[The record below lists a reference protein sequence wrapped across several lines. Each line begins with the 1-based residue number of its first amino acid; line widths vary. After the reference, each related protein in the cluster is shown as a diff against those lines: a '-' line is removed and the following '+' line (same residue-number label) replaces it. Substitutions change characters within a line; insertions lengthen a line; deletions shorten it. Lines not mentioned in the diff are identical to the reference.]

1 MINSQKVKH
10 KQFFRGTML
19 LQGKNIS
26 YLVKQLKNQHPRLFN
41 ELKVNEIYFILKTS
55 KVLVLMY
62 YFVCE
67 SHCEI
72 KQYGY

>member
-10 KQFFRGTML
+10 KQCFRGTML
-19 LQGKNIS
+19 LQGEKNIS

-55 KVLVLMY
+55 KVLVLTY

-72 KQYGY
+72 KQ

>member
-1 MINSQKVKH
+1 
-10 KQFFRGTML
+10 ML

-41 ELKVNEIYFILKTS
+41 ELKVNEIYFILKTT

-72 KQYGY
+72 KQ

>member
-72 KQYGY
+72 KQ

>member
-1 MINSQKVKH
+1 
-10 KQFFRGTML
+10 ML

-41 ELKVNEIYFILKTS
+41 ELKVIYFILKTS

>member
-10 KQFFRGTML
+10 KQCFRETML
-19 LQGKNIS
+19 LQGEKNIS

-55 KVLVLMY
+55 KVLVLTY

-72 KQYGY
+72 KQ

>member
-1 MINSQKVKH
+1 
-10 KQFFRGTML
+10 ML

-41 ELKVNEIYFILKTS
+41 ELKVIYFILKTS
-55 KVLVLMY
+55 KLLVLMY

-72 KQYGY
+72 KQ

>member
-10 KQFFRGTML
+10 KQCFRGTML

-55 KVLVLMY
+55 KVLVLTY

-72 KQYGY
+72 KQ

>member
-10 KQFFRGTML
+10 KQCFRVTML
-19 LQGKNIS
+19 LQGKKNIS
-26 YLVKQLKNQHPRLFN
+26 DLVKQLQNQHPRLFN

-55 KVLVLMY
+55 KVLVLTY

-72 KQYGY
+72 KQ

>member
-10 KQFFRGTML
+10 KQCFRGTML

-41 ELKVNEIYFILKTS
+41 ELKVNEIYFILKTA

-72 KQYGY
+72 KQ

>member
-10 KQFFRGTML
+10 KQCFRGTML

-72 KQYGY
+72 KQ